1 MKPNNVNTID
11 ADVKKNIQTAAQLLQ
26 GLQFKLL
33 SQEESAVWTVPSP
46 EEVKDDLLEV
56 LTSSLCSY
64 RIWFR
69 KHFSSFHFMKRAP
82 TWCGVVLLWSLNEWP
97 LHLLLSLSLIDLLF
111 KEIKH
116 FFFLVSSLQHSSAT
130 FQLMWHCAG
139 SLRHYRFYAMIK
151 SVRSSMQKIFADF
164 QVSVRHV
171 NGLHGLFSS
180 SEHAAF
186 TFLWFCIFTC

>member
-1 MKPNNVNTID
+1 MKPNNVNMIY

-64 RIWFR
+64 HIWFR
-69 KHFSSFHFMKRAP
+69 KHFRSFHFMKRAP

-116 FFFLVSSLQHSSAT
+116 FFFSKFPSAFLSNLPADVALRWISQALQI
-130 FQLMWHCAG
+130 LCN
-139 SLRHYRFYAMIK
+139 
-151 SVRSSMQKIFADF
+151 D
-164 QVSVRHV
+164 
-171 NGLHGLFSS
+171 
-180 SEHAAF
+180 
-186 TFLWFCIFTC
+186 

>member
-1 MKPNNVNTID
+1 M
-11 ADVKKNIQTAAQLLQ
+11 
-26 GLQFKLL
+26 
-33 SQEESAVWTVPSP
+33 WTVPSP

-69 KHFSSFHFMKRAP
+69 KHFRSFHFMKRAP
-82 TWCGVVLLWSLNEWP
+82 ALVIEWVAFTSP
-97 LHLLLSLSLIDLLF
+97 ALSKPHWFALQRNKTFL
-111 KEIKH
+111 
-116 FFFLVSSLQHSSAT
+116 FLVSSLQHCSAT